1 MMTDEVPCDGIAA
14 VLPLPVSAPSIH
26 VPTYPLGV
34 ACYVVLPYVWRRTIR
49 TSGDTA
55 GMRARVRQ
63 QQHWRHTAPLN
74 ARRARAMH
82 GALLAL
88 LVCCTG
94 ARGRRRCQRRGRFS
108 LAGARSA
115 PALPSWQTASATA
128 RGV

>member
-34 ACYVVLPYVWRRTIR
+34 ARYVVLPYVWRRTIR

-63 QQHWRHTAPLN
+63 QHT
-74 ARRARAMH
+74 
-82 GALLAL
+82 GG
-88 LVCCTG
+88 T
-94 ARGRRRCQRRGRFS
+94 QR
-108 LAGARSA
+108 
-115 PALPSWQTASATA
+115 P
-128 RGV
+128 